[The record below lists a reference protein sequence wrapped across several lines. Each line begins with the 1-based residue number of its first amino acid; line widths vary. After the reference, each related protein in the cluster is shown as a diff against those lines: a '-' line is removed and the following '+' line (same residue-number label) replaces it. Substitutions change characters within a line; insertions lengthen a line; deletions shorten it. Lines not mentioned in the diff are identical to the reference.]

1 MFSKRIRDNVL
12 IVRTQLAALA
22 LHLIKHTHA
31 HTHTHTHTY
40 ALRTVAGVCCKFT
53 SSYLAGYWH
62 TVT

>member
-31 HTHTHTHTY
+31 HTHTHTY

-53 SSYLAGYWH
+53 SSNLAGYRH